1 MGPPSKLLT
10 GATSSTT
17 MLSDLKTDSSDADT
31 MTRTT
36 SHTVVHQVTVSD
48 VMLMILLRTVTTIP
62 THFADTTNQTHSVV
76 SSKSPMV
83 SASGLSVIWPTT
95 RMVNSARSNQP
106 VKSPVP
112 THGSMPFQTNTLPTN
127 SKQNHKLHTLHNFI
141 TTITKTV

>member
-1 MGPPSKLLT
+1 MGT
-10 GATSSTT
+10 GATSSIT
-17 MLSDLKTDSSDADT
+17 MLSDSKTVSSDADT
-31 MTRTT
+31 MTRTI
-36 SHTVVHQVTVSD
+36 SHTVVHQVTVND
-48 VMLMILLRTVTTIP
+48 DQMISLRTVTTIL
-62 THFADTTNQTHSVV
+62 THSADTTNQTHSVL

-83 SASGLSVIWPTT
+83 SASGLSVTWPTT

-112 THGSMPFQTNTLPTN
+112 AHGSMPFQTNTLPTN